1 MMKQFLPWLSSKQL
15 ALHLAYNGVESGE
28 SFYFCIE
35 TNLQPLILGEINLQ
49 LKEKESKFD
58 AYCRQFL
65 PWVEAKLELEWPK
78 GDIELLRR

>member
-35 TNLQPLILGEINLQ
+35 TNL
-49 LKEKESKFD
+49 
-58 AYCRQFL
+58 
-65 PWVEAKLELEWPK
+65 
-78 GDIELLRR
+78 